1 MYSSYS
7 PLQRAQ
13 LSGQVYTDTQGIF
26 LLVYAPGR
34 RTALEAT
41 LRDQLHRKFRVVDS
55 LADALTPSVAG
66 VLLVRED
73 VELMSTALN
82 YYARALKEEGADL
95 VLSDAVFGYGGA
107 TALYQSPAHI
117 ASPGCAL
124 VSRGL
129 LERCLAAARHILPD
143 DRDAE
148 ECVSDVW
155 LRLWNAIPPERPR
168 SLAAYITTVTR
179 RLALDKCDY
188 NRAAQRR
195 SDLTVAFEEL
205 EGCLPAEDGAVRALE
220 QQEFR
225 RVLNGFLRKLTRQS
239 RTYFI
244 RRYWYG
250 ESIREIADSCGAGE
264 EKVKSSLFRTR
275 QRLRTVLEKEGML

>member
-1 MYSSYS
+1 MKSAAL
-7 PLQRAQ
+7 PP
-13 LSGQVYTDTQGIF
+13 
-26 LLVYAPGR
+26 PGTSCRTTATR
-34 RTALEAT
+34 RSASAT
-41 LRDQLHRKFRVVDS
+41 CGSVCGTLFHRS
-55 LADALTPSVAG
+55 A
-66 VLLVRED
+66 
-73 VELMSTALN
+73 
-82 YYARALKEEGADL
+82 
-95 VLSDAVFGYGGA
+95 
-107 TALYQSPAHI
+107 
-117 ASPGCAL
+117 
-124 VSRGL
+124 
-129 LERCLAAARHILPD
+129 
-143 DRDAE
+143 
-148 ECVSDVW
+148 
-155 LRLWNAIPPERPR
+155 PR

-239 RTYFI
+239 RTYFV

>member
-1 MYSSYS
+1 MEDAQIIDHFFRRD
-7 PLQRAQ
+7 PEAIRAAQ
-13 LSGQVYTDTQGIF
+13 EKY
-26 LLVYAPGR
+26 
-34 RTALEAT
+34 E
-41 LRDQLHRKFRVVDS
+41 K
-55 LADALTPSVAG
+55 
-66 VLLVRED
+66 
-73 VELMSTALN
+73 
-82 YYARALKEEGADL
+82 
-95 VLSDAVFGYGGA
+95 
-107 TALYQSPAHI
+107 
-117 ASPGCAL
+117 
-124 VSRGL
+124 
-129 LERCLAAARHILPD
+129 RCLAAARHILPD

-188 NRAAQRR
+188 NRAAQCR

-220 QQEFR
+220 QQEFH

>member
-1 MYSSYS
+1 MDDAGIIALYW
-7 PLQRAQ
+7 QREQA
-13 LSGQVYTDTQGIF
+13 
-26 LLVYAPGR
+26 A
-34 RTALEAT
+34 
-41 LRDQLHRKFRVVDS
+41 
-55 LADALTPSVAG
+55 
-66 VLLVRED
+66 VRETD
-73 VELMSTALN
+73 
-82 YYARALKEEGADL
+82 KK
-95 VLSDAVFGYGGA
+95 YGG
-107 TALYQSPAHI
+107 LCRS
-117 ASPGCAL
+117 
-124 VSRGL
+124 VSYR
-129 LERCLAAARHILPD
+129 ILT
-143 DRDAE
+143 DREDAE

-225 RVLNGFLRKLTRQS
+225 RVLNDFLRKLTRQS
-239 RTYFI
+239 RTYFV

>member
-1 MYSSYS
+1 MEDAQIIDHFFRRD
-7 PLQRAQ
+7 PEAIRAAQ
-13 LSGQVYTDTQGIF
+13 EKY
-26 LLVYAPGR
+26 
-34 RTALEAT
+34 E
-41 LRDQLHRKFRVVDS
+41 K
-55 LADALTPSVAG
+55 
-66 VLLVRED
+66 
-73 VELMSTALN
+73 
-82 YYARALKEEGADL
+82 
-95 VLSDAVFGYGGA
+95 
-107 TALYQSPAHI
+107 
-117 ASPGCAL
+117 
-124 VSRGL
+124 
-129 LERCLAAARHILPD
+129 RCLAAARHILPD

-225 RVLNGFLRKLTRQS
+225 RVLNGFVRHPGGPGRFSPAVTGMARAS
-239 RTYFI
+239 ARSPTAAARA
-244 RRYWYG
+244 RRR
-250 ESIREIADSCGAGE
+250 SNPPSSAPVSVCVSCWKRRGCCE
-264 EKVKSSLFRTR
+264 
-275 QRLRTVLEKEGML
+275 

>member
-1 MYSSYS
+1 MEDAQIIDHFFRRD
-7 PLQRAQ
+7 PEAIRAAQ
-13 LSGQVYTDTQGIF
+13 EKY
-26 LLVYAPGR
+26 
-34 RTALEAT
+34 E
-41 LRDQLHRKFRVVDS
+41 K
-55 LADALTPSVAG
+55 
-66 VLLVRED
+66 
-73 VELMSTALN
+73 
-82 YYARALKEEGADL
+82 
-95 VLSDAVFGYGGA
+95 
-107 TALYQSPAHI
+107 
-117 ASPGCAL
+117 
-124 VSRGL
+124 
-129 LERCLAAARHILPD
+129 RCLAAARHILPD
-143 DRDAE
+143 ARDAE

-205 EGCLPAEDGAVRALE
+205 EGCLPAEDGAV
-220 QQEFR
+220 
-225 RVLNGFLRKLTRQS
+225 LNGFLRKLTRQS

>member
-1 MYSSYS
+1 MPPPGTSCRTPATRRSAS
-7 PLQRAQ
+7 ATCGSACGT
-13 LSGQVYTDTQGIF
+13 LS
-26 LLVYAPGR
+26 
-34 RTALEAT
+34 
-41 LRDQLHRKFRVVDS
+41 HRS
-55 LADALTPSVAG
+55 A
-66 VLLVRED
+66 
-73 VELMSTALN
+73 
-82 YYARALKEEGADL
+82 
-95 VLSDAVFGYGGA
+95 
-107 TALYQSPAHI
+107 
-117 ASPGCAL
+117 
-124 VSRGL
+124 
-129 LERCLAAARHILPD
+129 
-143 DRDAE
+143 
-148 ECVSDVW
+148 
-155 LRLWNAIPPERPR
+155 PR

-264 EKVKSSLFRTR
+264 EKVESSLFRTR

>member
-1 MYSSYS
+1 MDDAAIVA
-7 PLQRAQ
+7 LFWARDERA
-13 LSGQVYTDTQGIF
+13 I
-26 LLVYAPGR
+26 P
-34 RTALEAT
+34 
-41 LRDQLHRKFRVVDS
+41 
-55 LADALTPSVAG
+55 
-66 VLLVRED
+66 
-73 VELMSTALN
+73 
-82 YYARALKEEGADL
+82 
-95 VLSDAVFGYGGA
+95 
-107 TALYQSPAHI
+107 
-117 ASPGCAL
+117 
-124 VSRGL
+124 
-129 LERCLAAARHILPD
+129 AAAEKCGAYCASIAGNILPD
-143 DRDAE
+143 RRDAE

-179 RLALDKCDY
+179 RVALDKCDY

-205 EGCLPAEDGAVRALE
+205 EGCLSTEDSAVLALE
-220 QQEFR
+220 QADFR

-275 QRLRTVLEKEGML
+275 QRLRAVLEKEGML

>member
-1 MYSSYS
+1 MEDAQIIDHFFRRD
-7 PLQRAQ
+7 PEAIRAAQ
-13 LSGQVYTDTQGIF
+13 EKY
-26 LLVYAPGR
+26 
-34 RTALEAT
+34 E
-41 LRDQLHRKFRVVDS
+41 K
-55 LADALTPSVAG
+55 
-66 VLLVRED
+66 
-73 VELMSTALN
+73 
-82 YYARALKEEGADL
+82 
-95 VLSDAVFGYGGA
+95 
-107 TALYQSPAHI
+107 
-117 ASPGCAL
+117 
-124 VSRGL
+124 
-129 LERCLAAARHILPD
+129 RCLAAARHILPD
-143 DRDAE
+143 ARDAE

-244 RRYWYG
+244 RRTG
-250 ESIREIADSCGAGE
+250 TARASARSPTAAARARRRSNPP
-264 EKVKSSLFRTR
+264 SSAPVSVCVPCWKRRGCCER
-275 QRLRTVLEKEGML
+275 QQNEALDGRHR